1 LCGLASSVEVK
12 HMRLELSDPAL
23 AALLTAYLRRGG
35 LKVTVAGAGVL
46 AVHPSVA
53 NDKTALRRL
62 QVALQVWVSRRPTVE
77 VRVVS
82 VSLGLLA
89 RLRAFAQ
96 AA

>member
-1 LCGLASSVEVK
+1 LCGLSKAIK
-12 HMRLELSDPAL
+12 TQDMKLELDDPVL
-23 AALLTAYLRRGG
+23 AHHLTAYLKRGG
-35 LKVTVAGAGVL
+35 LAVTAEGPGVV

-53 NDKTALRRL
+53 NDKRALRRL

-82 VSLGLLA
+82 RSLGLLA
-89 RLRAFAQ
+89 RLRAFAR

>member
-1 LCGLASSVEVK
+1 LCRARSKQTLEA
-12 HMRLELSDPAL
+12 MRLELDDPLL
-23 AALLTAYLRRGG
+23 AERLIAYLRRGG
-35 LKVTVAGAGVL
+35 LAVTAAGPGVL
-46 AVHPSVA
+46 AVPPSVA
-53 NDKTALRRL
+53 NDKRALRRL

-82 VSLGLLA
+82 RSLGLLA